1 MVRWGRGRGGRVGDQ
16 RDTVNNFPHSQVRE
30 NHFAQWSARKSFR
43 AVECAKIISRTG
55 VRENH
60 FAQWSAR
67 KSFRALESAKI
78 ISRSGVRK
86 SFRALESA
94 KIISRTRVVI
104 GRKLAAY

>member
-1 MVRWGRGRGGRVGDQ
+1 MGIGAADAEFVSELDLVI
-16 RDTVNNFPHSQVRE
+16 FE
-30 NHFAQWSARKSFR
+30 AL
-43 AVECAKIISRTG
+43 

-78 ISRSGVRK
+78 ISRSGVRENHFAQWSARK

-94 KIISRTRVVI
+94 KIISRSRAVI
-104 GRKLAAY
+104 GRRE